1 MIDLDLLRRD
11 ADAVR
16 AGLTLRGVP
25 LEVVDEI
32 LAADR
37 ARRDLLGRV
46 ESLRARRNTLAA
58 EIGKAR
64 ASGQAA
70 PEAEAEATRLK
81 AELPE
86 LEASLAQSEQTLHD
100 RTAELPNLTDARVPP
115 GGKESN
121 QVVKVWG
128 EKPDLPGKP
137 RDHVD
142 LASSLELVDYAR
154 GAKLG
159 GRGFWIYKGA
169 GAALEWALLDWFC
182 REHHKAGYTFV
193 LPPHLLLDQCGYGA
207 GQFPKFRDAVFPI
220 GASDDDRPR
229 FLLPT
234 AETAILN
241 IHADETLD
249 AADLPLK
256 MFAYTPCYRREAGS
270 YRTEER
276 GTVRGHQFN
285 KVEMFQF
292 CAPEDADAALR
303 ELVGRAESL
312 VEQLGL
318 HYRTTL
324 LAAHD
329 VSHAMKMTYD
339 VEVWLPSIDG
349 YKEIS
354 SVSWAGDYQARR
366 ANIRYRA
373 AATKGEKKKAG
384 YVHTLNGSGLA
395 TSRLVP
401 ALLEQHQQPD
411 GSVKI
416 PEPLRAWM
424 GTDVIAPPRR

>member
-32 LAADR
+32 LAADKE
-37 ARRDLLGRV
+37 RREMLGKV
-46 ESLRARRNTLAA
+46 EGLRARRNALAA
-58 EIGKAR
+58 EIGKAK
-64 ASGQAA
+64 ASGGDA
-70 PEAEAEATRLK
+70 AEASAEAGRLK
-81 AELPE
+81 QELPE
-86 LEASLAQSEQTLHD
+86 LEQKLEQAQTAMQERL
-100 RTAELPNLTDARVPP
+100 AELPNLPDARVPP
-115 GGKESN
+115 GGKEAN
-121 QVVKVWG
+121 RVVKVWG
-128 EKPDLPGKP
+128 EVPALPEKP
-137 RDHVD
+137 RDHVE
-142 LASSLELVDYAR
+142 LASGLGLVDYER
-154 GAKLG
+154 GTKLAG
-159 GRGFWIYKGA
+159 SGFWIYRGL
-169 GAALEWALLDWFC
+169 GAALEWALLDFFN
-182 REHHKAGYTFV
+182 REHYKAGYTFV
-193 LPPHLLLDQCGYGA
+193 LPPHLLLDACGYGA

-220 GASDDDRPR
+220 GASDDDRAR

-270 YRTEER
+270 YRTNER

-292 CAPEDADAALR
+292 TAPEDADAALH
-303 ELVGRAESL
+303 ELVARAESL
-312 VEQLGL
+312 VEALGL

-329 VSHAMKMTYD
+329 VSHSMRMTYD
-339 VEVWLPSIDG
+339 VEVYLPSIGG

-373 AATKGEKKKAG
+373 AAKGGEKKKAG

-401 ALLEQHQQPD
+401 AILEQHQQAD
-411 GSVKI
+411 GSVVV
-416 PEPLRAWM
+416 PAPLRPWI
-424 GTDVIAPPRR
+424 GVDVLVPPAR